1 MGRILSLGVTS
12 LLLAGLYSL
21 MAYGLGVIYGVLR
34 VVNLSHGGIIMASAY
49 LTWVLASK
57 LHMDPYLAAP
67 IVVAVFFGFGVA
79 LYQGLVR
86 FLPQGSGGGLQSLL
100 LLFGV
105 WLVMRNVAY
114 LLFTGNDR
122 VVRTSYST
130 RSIRI
135 LGTSVP
141 QTRVVAFVISVAALI
156 GLHLLL
162 RKTYLGKA
170 VRAVAQNP
178 QSALLVGINVPATY
192 RTTFGLGAALAALAG
207 VLLSTIFAFNPASGA
222 TELLKSF
229 VIVVLGGL
237 GSVIGI
243 GLGALIVAAAESYA
257 SLFLPSYLTAAVAF
271 VLLVLA
277 LIVRPSGLF
286 GQRVLA

>member
-1 MGRILSLGVTS
+1 MGRIISLGVTS

-34 VVNLSHGGIIMASAY
+34 VVNLTHGGIIMGAAY
-49 LTWVLASK
+49 FTWVLASRFH
-57 LHMDPYLAAP
+57 LDPYVAAP
-67 IVVAVFFGFGVA
+67 IVVAAFFCFGVA

-86 FLPQGSGGGLQSLL
+86 FLPQGSAGGLQSLL

-105 WLVMRNVAY
+105 WLVMRNLAY

-122 VVRTSYST
+122 VVRTAYST
-130 RSIRI
+130 RGIRL

-141 QTRVVAFVISVAALI
+141 QTRVVAFGVSVAALV

-178 QSALLVGINVPATY
+178 ESALLVGINVPGTY
-192 RTTFGLGAALAALAG
+192 RVTFGLGAALAALAG
-207 VLLSTIFAFNPASGA
+207 VLLSTIFSFNPASGA

-243 GLGALIVAAAESYA
+243 GLGALIVASAESYA
-257 SLFLPSYLTAAVAF
+257 TLFLPSYLTGAVAF
-271 VLLVLA
+271 TLLVLA
-277 LIVRPSGLF
+277 LIIRPSGLF
-286 GQRVLA
+286 GRRVLA